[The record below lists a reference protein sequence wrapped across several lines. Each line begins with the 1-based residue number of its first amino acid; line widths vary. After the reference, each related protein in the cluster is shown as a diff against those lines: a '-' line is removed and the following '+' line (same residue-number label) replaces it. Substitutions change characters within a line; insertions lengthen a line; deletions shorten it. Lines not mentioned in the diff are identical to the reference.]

1 MVLGLKIFSLRILG
15 FLGLYV
21 RGIPSAE
28 AAEEGKSSPC
38 PNYVI
43 TFVYPRMTSSK
54 FCEKK
59 VPPARAFRALILP
72 PPLPSACTSGSWRD
86 GSCTQGG
93 HNSHRW
99 VLL

>member
-1 MVLGLKIFSLRILG
+1 MVRRDLLLLVHLLAGIAEELVAGGTLNGGSSLLTQ
-15 FLGLYV
+15 
-21 RGIPSAE
+21 PE

-72 PPLPSACTSGSWRD
+72 PPLVAALVE
-86 GSCTQGG
+86 GG
-93 HNSHRW
+93 GRR
-99 VLL
+99 

>member
-1 MVLGLKIFSLRILG
+1 MIWVAGG
-15 FLGLYV
+15 GEAHGWN
-21 RGIPSAE
+21 RGAVQWQWQWQPE

-72 PPLPSACTSGSWRD
+72 PPLVAALVE
-86 GSCTQGG
+86 GG
-93 HNSHRW
+93 GRR
-99 VLL
+99 